1 MAFGFFTNFNVSLNK
16 SVGITSTVE
25 TSLRKSITKKK
36 AVDVSLMKKNVNAS
50 KLMDGISDTV
60 TKHLDK
66 YKERCKVVFDKTELV
81 KIVEMINDAGSV
93 AIDTETMGLNPMQD
107 DIVGVS
113 LYCGSGLA
121 YYIPINHVSLKNM
134 RWDER
139 QLSKNDIR
147 ECLDNISARVIM
159 HNAGFD
165 LRVLKHQ
172 LGLNLKVYWD
182 TMIFNKLMTNGSGE
196 SNGLKNIYSK
206 QVGDE
211 KFLSFDEYF
220 GKVTFNYIPIEL
232 GYIYASMDAL
242 MTFEI
247 YKQQLK
253 MINEEW
259 EQALAC
265 YEVFRKIEMPIIRV
279 VIEMEDAGVGVDLE
293 YAKQLESIYNDKIEE
308 AEREAHKELEPF
320 EDEIRKYRLLKGAD
334 CKLTDPININS
345 PLQIAIILYDILNI
359 GVIDKKSP
367 RGTGAGILEKIDMPF
382 TNALLKVREHKK
394 ILTTYIETMPTLVNP
409 NTGRI
414 HTQFNQ
420 LGAVTGRF
428 SSENPNLQNIP
439 SSNKDIRKI
448 FTASAGCCF
457 ISCDY
462 SSQEPRIVSQ
472 LSHDPVMIKAFTEG
486 LDYYATLGS
495 AAYKKSYEE
504 CREVWE
510 DGSPNP
516 NGKVIRER
524 AKRCYLGLC
533 YGMMDTKL
541 GEMLKISREEAYDL
555 RQRVLRASPGLA
567 SLLDESVSMARRWGF
582 VETYWGRRRYLPNAQ
597 LERYTFDFDKT
608 KITTEVFDPT
618 DFESDSV
625 VDIKDDLI
633 KKYLVKLNKSKGFKQ
648 FLAICNEAREEGI
661 KINDNSGLIAEA
673 ERQAVNTRVQGSAAD
688 MTKMGMINI
697 YKNKELKELGFRLLL
712 AVHDELIGEC
722 PIENAKRCGELM
734 QECMLQPVKD
744 FVVPFKCDVEYFE
757 KWYGEPLEV

>member
-1 MAFGFFTNFNVSLNK
+1 MAFGFFTDNKVSLDRVK
-16 SVGITSTVE
+16 VTSTAE
-25 TSLRKSITKKK
+25 GSLRKSLTKRK
-36 AVDVSLMKKNVNAS
+36 AVDVSLMKKNINAG
-50 KLMDGISDTV
+50 KLMEGINETV
-60 TKHLDK
+60 TKHLSK
-66 YKERCKVVFDKTELV
+66 YQEKCKVVFEKAELLKV
-81 KIVEMINDAGSV
+81 VEMINEAGSV
-93 AIDTETMGLNPMQD
+93 AIDTETMGLNPMLH

-113 LYCGSGLA
+113 LYGGHGLA
-121 YYIPINHVSLKNM
+121 YYIPLSHVNLSTM
-134 RWDER
+134 RHDER
-139 QLSKNDIR
+139 QLTKEVVR
-147 ECLDNISARVIM
+147 ECLNNISARVIM

-182 TMIFNKLMTNGSGE
+182 TMIFNKLMTNGTGE

-206 QVGDE
+206 LVGDE
-211 KFLSFDEYF
+211 KFLSFDDYF
-220 GKVTFNYIPIEL
+220 GKVTFNYVPIDL

-247 YKQQLK
+247 YNHQLR

-259 EQALAC
+259 EQAIAC
-265 YEVFRKIEMPIIRV
+265 YDVFRKIEMPIIRV
-279 VIEMEDAGVGVDLE
+279 VIDMEDAGVGVDLD
-293 YAKQLESIYNDKIEE
+293 YAKQLETVYNDKILE
-308 AEREAHKELEPF
+308 AEREAHKELEPY
-320 EDEIRKYRLLKGAD
+320 EDEIRKYRNLKGKD
-334 CKLTDPININS
+334 CKLTDPVNINS
-345 PLQIAIILYDILNI
+345 PLQIAILLYDIMEI

-367 RGTGAGILEKIDMPF
+367 RGTGAGILEKVDIPF

-394 ILTTYIETMPTLVNP
+394 ILTTYIETIPTLVNQT
-409 NTGRI
+409 TGRI

-472 LSHDPVMIKAFTEG
+472 LSHDPIMIKAFTEG

-495 AAYKKSYEE
+495 AAYKKSYDE

-510 DGSPNP
+510 DGTPNP
-516 NGKVIRER
+516 SGKVIRDK

-541 GEMLKISREEAYDL
+541 GEMLKISREEASDL

-567 SLLDESVSMARRWGF
+567 KLLNESVSMAKHWGF
-582 VETYWGRRRYLPNAQ
+582 VETYWGRRRYLPNAK
-597 LERYTFDFDKT
+597 LDRYAFIFDKT
-608 KITTEVFDPT
+608 KVTTEVFDPT

-625 VDIKDDLI
+625 VNVEDDL
-633 KKYLVKLNKSKGFKQ
+633 KNKYLAKLNKSKGFKQ
-648 FLAICNEAREEGI
+648 FLSICEEARAEGI
-661 KINDNSGLIAEA
+661 RINDNSGLIAEA

-688 MTKMGMINI
+688 MTKLGMINI
-697 YKNKELKELGFRLLL
+697 YKNKELRELGFRLLL

-734 QECMLQPVKD
+734 QECMLKPVDD
-744 FVVPFKCDVEYFE
+744 FVVPFKCDLEYFK